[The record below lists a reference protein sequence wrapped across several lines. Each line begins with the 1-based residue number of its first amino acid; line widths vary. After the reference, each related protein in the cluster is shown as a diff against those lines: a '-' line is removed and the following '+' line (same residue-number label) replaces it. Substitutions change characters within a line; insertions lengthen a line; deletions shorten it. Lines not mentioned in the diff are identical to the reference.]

1 MLTQIEVNRKFSFLN
16 FYTMDQNSTNRRLST
31 LSRHVSS
38 PVENTKHAVS
48 TEPHLGLEDG
58 QRSYQNVQTNNC
70 SSDKVV
76 NGSGSLSSGVSESLQ
91 AILDHDC
98 PAERRTLKN
107 LMENDP
113 IFIPKWNISIE
124 EEREL
129 ALERLKRLCH
139 SGAFSIRD
147 FQKNPLRIFAAH
159 ECAALVDVSMA
170 TKMTVQFNLFGGTV
184 LKLGTKRHH
193 DALLDGID
201 SLSDVGC
208 FGLTELGYGNNA
220 VCMATTA
227 TFDAGS
233 KSFVIHTTTPLA
245 QKYWITNGATHAHWA
260 VVFAQ
265 LLIHGENHGIH
276 GFLVRIR
283 DHRTM
288 LPMPGVTIHDMG
300 HKMGCNG
307 VDNAKL
313 RFDHVRVPLEALL
326 DAHSQVDGLDG
337 KFKSS
342 IAKPRDRF
350 LRVADQLLS
359 GRICIASMMV
369 SGAKMALTIALRYAS
384 SRLCVGPTGASDTPI
399 LNYQLQ
405 QRALMP
411 LLADTV
417 ALNIGLNYVKE
428 RWAAVS
434 GFDPSQ
440 RIRPD
445 EAREVVILCC
455 TIKPMCGWNL
465 ERTASTCRERCGGQ
479 GYLSCNRF
487 GSLIGFSHAGI
498 TAEGDNRVLFQKAAK
513 ELIASMSTKAVK
525 QRLSDGSKPV
535 KVSNKSITCLKTLR
549 SLFLAREV
557 RKLHAIAEIMA
568 GVGKSQPD
576 IFDAWMYHESD
587 AVQGCTQAFGEREVL
602 DAVLRILDTTA
613 DDLGSLLRDLALLYA
628 LKKLEDDLSW
638 FICQGLLEVSVA
650 KEIPERVR
658 EMCAKVSGQWD
669 VVVQAFGI
677 PERLASAPIAG
688 DWTRYN
694 IVDNDGEVRGV
705 DF

>member
-1 MLTQIEVNRKFSFLN
+1 MMIKKNIT
-16 FYTMDQNSTNRRLST
+16 T
-31 LSRHVSS
+31 SS
-38 PVENTKHAVS
+38 NNNTRIH
-48 TEPHLGLEDG
+48 T
-58 QRSYQNVQTNNC
+58 
-70 SSDKVV
+70 SS
-76 NGSGSLSSGVSESLQ
+76 GEAGEEALSSMRRVGNLCRHLNPRDHSGDDGIYSSHSIHERLDHLSVNPTSVGRYSRVSEDLQ
-91 AILDHDC
+91 AVLDHDC
-98 PAERRTLKN
+98 PEERRRLKD
-107 LMENDP
+107 LMVHDP
-113 IFIPKWNISIE
+113 LFIPKWNLPLE

-139 SGAFSIRD
+139 SGNFSILD
-147 FQKNPLRIFAAH
+147 FRSNPLRIFAAH

-184 LKLGTKRHH
+184 LKLGTRRHH
-193 DALLDGID
+193 DVLLSGID
-201 SLSDVGC
+201 SLDDVGC

-227 TFDAGS
+227 TFD
-233 KSFVIHTTTPLA
+233 KSTGEFVIHSTTPLA

-265 LLIHGENHGIH
+265 LMIGGENHGIH

-283 DHRTM
+283 DHSTM

-313 RFDHVRVPLEALL
+313 AFDHVRVPLEGLL
-326 DAHSQVDGLDG
+326 DAHSSVDRHGR
-337 KFKSS
+337 FTSS
-342 IAKPRDRF
+342 ISKPRDRF

-369 SGAKMALTIALRYAS
+369 AGAKMSLAIALRYAS

-399 LNYQLQ
+399 LSYQLQ

-411 LLADTV
+411 LVADTV
-417 ALNIGLNYVKE
+417 ALNIALNYVKE
-428 RWAAVS
+428 RWSAVS
-434 GFDPSQ
+434 GFRSDQHIDP
-440 RIRPD
+440 D
-445 EAREVVILCC
+445 VAREVVILCC

-487 GSLIGFSHAGI
+487 GSLIGFAHAGI

-513 ELIASMSTKAVK
+513 ELIASTKTVQGRLREGSRPPKIANQASLMS
-525 QRLSDGSKPV
+525 LS
-535 KVSNKSITCLKTLR
+535 TLR
-549 SLFLAREV
+549 SLYVVREA
-557 RKLHAIAEIMA
+557 RKLKLIADIMA

-602 DAVLRILDTTA
+602 DACIRTHDSASSGEVKAILYDVTM
-613 DDLGSLLRDLALLYA
+613 LFA
-628 LKKLEDDLSW
+628 LKRLEDDLSW
-638 FICQGLLEVSVA
+638 FICQGL
-650 KEIPERVR
+650 IPIDVGKSIPDLVR
-658 EMCAKVSGQWD
+658 QLCAKVSQQWQ
-669 VVVQAFGI
+669 VIIQSFGI
-677 PERLASAPIAG
+677 PESLIQAPIAG
-688 DWTRYN
+688 DWTKYN
-694 IVDNDGEVRGV
+694 LADNAGEVIGME
-705 DF
+705 F

>member
-1 MLTQIEVNRKFSFLN
+1 MN
-16 FYTMDQNSTNRRLST
+16 NSEGQSRRRVGNLCRQLVDETNIASQ
-31 LSRHVSS
+31 
-38 PVENTKHAVS
+38 PVINGATNIYDTSNSMFEGHIGMNPTSAGHA
-48 TEPHLGLEDG
+48 
-58 QRSYQNVQTNNC
+58 R
-70 SSDKVV
+70 
-76 NGSGSLSSGVSESLQ
+76 VSEQLQ
-91 AILDHDC
+91 AVLDHDC
-98 PAERRTLKN
+98 PQERHNLKQ
-107 LMENDP
+107 LMAHDP
-113 IFIPKWNISIE
+113 LFIPKWNVPLE

-139 SGAFSIRD
+139 SGNFSILD
-147 FQKNPLRIFAAH
+147 FRSNPLRIFAAH

-193 DALLDGID
+193 DILLSGID
-201 SLSDVGC
+201 SLDDVGC

-227 TFDAGS
+227 TFDAS
-233 KSFVIHTTTPLA
+233 TSEFVIQSTTPLA

-265 LLIHGENHGIH
+265 LLIGGKNHGIH

-313 RFDHVRVPLEALL
+313 AFDHVRVPVEALL
-326 DAHSQVDGLDG
+326 DAHSKVDKQGT
-337 KFKSS
+337 FSSS
-342 IAKPRDRF
+342 ISKPRDRF

-359 GRICIASMMV
+359 GRICIASMMIA
-369 SGAKMALTIALRYAS
+369 GAKMSLTIALRYAS

-399 LNYQLQ
+399 LSYQLQ

-417 ALNIGLNYVKE
+417 ALNIALNYVKD
-428 RWAAVS
+428 RWSAVS
-434 GFDPSQ
+434 GFRGDQHILP
-440 RIRPD
+440 
-445 EAREVVILCC
+445 ETAREVVILCC

-513 ELIASMSTKAVK
+513 ELIASIKTKTV
-525 QRLSDGSKPV
+525 QDRLRLGSKPPH
-535 KVSNKSITCLKTLR
+535 ITDATSLTSLNTLR
-549 SLFLAREV
+549 ALYIVREA
-557 RKLHAIAEIMA
+557 RKLQCIAEIMA
-568 GVGKSQPD
+568 GVGKHQPD

-602 DAVLRILDTTA
+602 DACIRAHDNASGDLKGILYDVT
-613 DDLGSLLRDLALLYA
+613 LLFA
-628 LKKLEDDLSW
+628 LKRLEDDLSW
-638 FICQGLLEVSVA
+638 FICQDLIPTNVAGLVPVT
-650 KEIPERVR
+650 VR
-658 EMCAKVSGQWD
+658 ELCTRVSLQWQ
-669 VVVQAFGI
+669 VIIESFGI
-677 PERLASAPIAG
+677 PEALIQAPIAG
-688 DWTRYN
+688 DWTKYN
-694 IVDNDGEVRGV
+694 LADNAGEVFGIE
-705 DF
+705 F

>member
-1 MLTQIEVNRKFSFLN
+1 MN
-16 FYTMDQNSTNRRLST
+16 TNRGTNVMNSEQSRRRAGNLCRQIVLETARGGQGNQPVPVGLSDVFHT
-31 LSRHVSS
+31 SGTPDGGFVSLNPTS
-38 PVENTKHAVS
+38 VGHS
-48 TEPHLGLEDG
+48 
-58 QRSYQNVQTNNC
+58 Q
-70 SSDKVV
+70 
-76 NGSGSLSSGVSESLQ
+76 VSEQLQ
-91 AILDHDC
+91 AVLDHDC
-98 PAERRTLKN
+98 PEERQRLKQLMVSDPLFVPIWN
-107 LMENDP
+107 LP
-113 IFIPKWNISIE
+113 LE

-139 SGAFSIRD
+139 SGNFSILD
-147 FQKNPLRIFAAH
+147 FRSNPLRIFAAH

-193 DALLDGID
+193 DILLSGID
-201 SLSDVGC
+201 SLTDVGC

-227 TFDAGS
+227 TFDSATGE
-233 KSFVIHTTTPLA
+233 FIIHSTTPLA

-265 LLIHGENHGIH
+265 LIIRGENQGIH

-283 DHRTM
+283 DHASM

-313 RFDHVRVPLEALL
+313 AFDHVRVPLEALL
-326 DAHSQVDGLDG
+326 DAHSSVDRHGT
-337 KFKSS
+337 FKSS

-369 SGAKMALTIALRYAS
+369 SGAKMSLAIALKYAS

-399 LNYQLQ
+399 LSYQLQ

-417 ALNIGLNYVKE
+417 ALNICLNYVKE

-434 GFDPSQ
+434 GFRNDQNITP
-440 RIRPD
+440 
-445 EAREVVILCC
+445 ETAREVVILCC

-513 ELIASMSTKAVK
+513 ELIASIRTKSV
-525 QRLSDGSKPV
+525 QTRLQQGSRPPK
-535 KVSNKSITCLKTLR
+535 IADQKTLISLEILR
-549 SLFLAREV
+549 SLFVVREA
-557 RKLHAIAEIMA
+557 RKLRMIADIMA

-576 IFDAWMYHESD
+576 IFDAWMYNESD

-602 DAVLRILDTTA
+602 DACIRAYNTSSGDLKAILLDIT
-613 DDLGSLLRDLALLYA
+613 SLYA
-628 LKKLEDDLSW
+628 LKRLEDDLSW
-638 FICQGLLEVSVA
+638 FICQDLIPQTVA
-650 KEIPERVR
+650 RQVPDIVR
-658 EMCAKVSGQWD
+658 NRCRKVSYQWEII
-669 VVVQAFGI
+669 VHAFGI
-677 PERLASAPIAG
+677 PDGLMQAPIAG
-688 DWTRYN
+688 DWTKYN
-694 IVDNDGEVRGV
+694 IADNAGEVRGM

>member
-1 MLTQIEVNRKFSFLN
+1 MNT
-16 FYTMDQNSTNRRLST
+16 RRNVDRRIGA
-31 LSRHVSS
+31 LSRHMDDATRHVDRDV
-38 PVENTKHAVS
+38 PIA
-48 TEPHLGLEDG
+48 
-58 QRSYQNVQTNNC
+58 RM
-70 SSDKVV
+70 
-76 NGSGSLSSGVSESLQ
+76 LQ
-91 AILDHDC
+91 SILDHDC
-98 PAERRTLKN
+98 PEERKKLKQVMVSDS
-107 LMENDP
+107 LFVP
-113 IFIPKWNISIE
+113 RWNVSVS

-129 ALERLKRLCH
+129 AFERLKRLCQT
-139 SGAFSIRD
+139 GCFSIKDFRD
-147 FQKNPLRIFAAH
+147 NPLRIFAAH
-159 ECAALVDVSMA
+159 ECATLADVSMA

-184 LKLGTKRHH
+184 LKLGTGRHH
-193 DALLDGID
+193 FLLEGID
-201 SLSDVGC
+201 SLGDVGC

-227 TFDAGS
+227 RYDEGS
-233 KSFVIHTTTPLA
+233 REFVIHSTTPLA

-265 LLIHGENHGIH
+265 LLIGAENHGIH

-283 DHRTM
+283 DHATM
-288 LPMPGVTIHDMG
+288 LPMPGVSIQDMG

-313 RFDHVRVPLEALL
+313 AFDHVRVPREALL
-326 DAHSQVDGLDG
+326 DAHSSVSENGV
-337 KFKSS
+337 FTSS

-359 GRICIASMMV
+359 GRLCIASMMI
-369 SGAKMALTIALRYAS
+369 SGAKMSLTVALRYAS

-428 RWAAVS
+428 RWAAAS

-440 RIRPD
+440 KISQE

-455 TIKPMCGWNL
+455 TIKPMCAWNL

-513 ELIASMSTKAVK
+513 ELIAS
-525 QRLSDGSKPV
+525 QRHSRHVTPPMITQDSISD
-535 KVSNKSITCLKTLR
+535 IRTLQ
-549 SLFLAREV
+549 SLFMMREAKKLAYISDIV
-557 RKLHAIAEIMA
+557 A
-568 GVGKSQPD
+568 GIGPSQPD
-576 IFDAWMYHESD
+576 VFDAWMYQESD
-587 AVQGCTQAFGEREVL
+587 AVQGCTQAFGERQVL
-602 DAVLRILDTTA
+602 DACINVLASTPENLKPVLTDIVC
-613 DDLGSLLRDLALLYA
+613 LYA
-628 LKKLEDDLSW
+628 TKKMEDDLAW
-638 FICQGLLEVSVA
+638 FMYNNIIPNDVAQRIPDMVRSLCKRVS
-650 KEIPERVR
+650 
-658 EMCAKVSGQWD
+658 QHWQ
-669 VVVQAFGI
+669 VVIESFDI
-677 PERLASAPIAG
+677 PERLVSAPIAG
-688 DWTRYN
+688 NWEDFNTT
-694 IVDNDGEVRGV
+694 DNQGEVLGIS
-705 DF
+705 F

>member
-1 MLTQIEVNRKFSFLN
+1 MGNTEEE
-16 FYTMDQNSTNRRLST
+16 DQSSKRRVGNLCRQLVRDDDTPGHHSIPYQTNISHST
-31 LSRHVSS
+31 
-38 PVENTKHAVS
+38 
-48 TEPHLGLEDG
+48 
-58 QRSYQNVQTNNC
+58 SYQSSFHDHMHTNPT
-70 SSDKVV
+70 
-76 NGSGSLSSGVSESLQ
+76 SGGHARVSEEMQ
-91 AILDHDC
+91 AMLDHDC
-98 PAERRTLKN
+98 PEERRRLKQ
-107 LMENDP
+107 LMVQDP
-113 IFIPKWNISIE
+113 LFIPKWNLPLE

-139 SGAFSIRD
+139 SGNFSILD
-147 FQKNPLRIFAAH
+147 FRSNPLRIFAAH

-193 DALLDGID
+193 DLLLSGID
-201 SLSDVGC
+201 SLEDVGC

-227 TFDAGS
+227 TFDLS
-233 KSFVIHTTTPLA
+233 TREFVIHSTTPLA

-265 LLIHGENHGIH
+265 LLIGGENHGIH

-283 DHRTM
+283 DHSTM

-313 RFDHVRVPLEALL
+313 AFDHVRVPREALL
-326 DAHSQVDGLDG
+326 DAHSSVDAHGR
-337 KFKSS
+337 FTSS
-342 IAKPRDRF
+342 IPKPRDRF

-369 SGAKMALTIALRYAS
+369 SGAKMSLAIALRYAS
-384 SRLCVGPTGASDTPI
+384 SRLCVGPSGASDTPI
-399 LNYQLQ
+399 LSYQLQ

-417 ALNIGLNYVKE
+417 ALNLALNYVKE
-428 RWAAVS
+428 RWSAVS
-434 GFDPSQ
+434 GFQSGQ
-440 RIRPD
+440 RIQPD
-445 EAREVVILCC
+445 TAREVVIICC

-513 ELIASMSTKAVK
+513 ELIASMNTKTV
-525 QRLSDGSKPV
+525 QDRLRQGSRPPK
-535 KVSNKSITCLKTLR
+535 ITSQGSLTSLTTLR
-549 SLFLAREV
+549 LLYVVRET
-557 RKLHAIAEIMA
+557 RKLQHIAGIMA
-568 GVGKSQPD
+568 GIGKSQPD

-602 DAVLRILDTTA
+602 DACIRTYENSSGDLKSILYDIT
-613 DDLGSLLRDLALLYA
+613 LLFA
-628 LKKLEDDLSW
+628 LKRMEDDLSW
-638 FICQGLLEVSVA
+638 FICQDLVPKNIASHV
-650 KEIPERVR
+650 PETVR
-658 EMCAKVSGQWD
+658 QLCAKISQQWQ
-669 VVVQAFGI
+669 VIIESFGI
-677 PERLASAPIAG
+677 PEGLIQAPIAG

-694 IVDNDGEVRGV
+694 LADNAGEVI
-705 DF
+705 DMEF